1 MVVAESADLSYNE
14 REHQQ
19 TMCAQWDR
27 RMELLT
33 FVTKNMAVPPIFRD
47 SYRTLPNS
55 SGGLITLLSPSTR
68 DCASRTVHPGP
79 DWESDDPQT

>member
-19 TMCAQWDR
+19 TMRAQWDR

-55 SGGLITLLSPSTR
+55 SGGLITLLSPSHQGLCLTNCTPWAR
-68 DCASRTVHPGP
+68 LGVR
-79 DWESDDPQT
+79 